1 MSSFLQRESNTIT
14 IANFYES
21 HQLNKYNFD
30 PEYQRKSI
38 WTEEKKS
45 FLINSIVKNF
55 PIPPIFLHQQID
67 DSTGETKYDI
77 IDGKQRLTAIV
88 EFLDNQIPISDEDE
102 SGNLSGLYF
111 KDLSKEEYAETKK
124 RFWRYTLSIEYI
136 DTSDKSIID
145 SIFDRLNRNGE
156 PLTGQELRN
165 ANYYGSYL
173 LNSVE
178 ESSRNPFWLERL
190 AIVDRARMEDLEFI
204 SELFFLI
211 AEGLELTANQQGIDD
226 MYEKYSKMSEP
237 EINAI
242 VSDFIDVTNFLSSL
256 NLDYDRF
263 RISGVSHLY
272 GLFGFSNYCVKNG
285 INADFVANKL
295 NDFYTQLRNQNYD
308 NDIIKNYKTSMSAR
322 TKDAFTRKKRI
333 NALIQYCKM
342 QNL

>member
-21 HQLNKYNFD
+21 YQLDKYNFN

-88 EFLDNQIPISDEDE
+88 EFLNNQISISDEDE

-111 KDLSKEEYAETKK
+111 KDLSKLEYAENKK
-124 RFWRYTLSIEYI
+124 RFWRYALSIEYI

-165 ANYYGSYL
+165 ANYYDSYL
-173 LNSVE
+173 LKSVE
-178 ESSRNPFWLERL
+178 DASKNPFWQVRL
-190 AIVDRARMEDLEFI
+190 SIVDRARMEDLEFI
-204 SELFFLI
+204 SELYFLI

-226 MYEKYSKMSEP
+226 MYDKYSKKSEL

-242 VSDFIDVTNFLSSL
+242 VSDFTQVTNFLSSL
-256 NLDYDRF
+256 NLDYERF
-263 RISGVSHLY
+263 RITGVSHLY
-272 GLFGFSNYCVKNG
+272 GLFGFSKYCVKNG
-285 INADFVANKL
+285 IAADYVANKL
-295 NDFYTQLRNQNYD
+295 NDFYTLLRNQNYD
-308 NDIIKNYKTSMSAR
+308 NDIIKTYKNSMSAR
-322 TKDAFTRKKRI
+322 TKDAFSRKKRI
-333 NALIQYCKM
+333 NSLILYCGI
-342 QNL
+342 